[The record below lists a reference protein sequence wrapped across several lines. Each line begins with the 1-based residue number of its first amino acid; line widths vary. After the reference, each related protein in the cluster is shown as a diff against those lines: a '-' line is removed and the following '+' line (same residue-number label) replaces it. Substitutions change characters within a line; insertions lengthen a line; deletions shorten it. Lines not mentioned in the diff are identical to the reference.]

1 MMKINIKI
9 PEKKKLIYITT
20 YNRIELPLMIQITD
34 GDTILVDE
42 KITIEKDPITGTI
55 PSTIDDLRL
64 MLAKKY
70 GYDSLE
76 INLPDPAD
84 IGKISDYILSA
95 TDCLN
100 SNSLPKL
107 CKVLEKRGRNYYDVT
122 YIDVEQK
129 SDGKV
134 SLSNKGYFTASWEY
148 ILGDD
153 KIHFVNAEGST
164 LPVGSISTVE
174 IFNDIFALDFIDM
187 KTSLD
192 KYFGKEV
199 ILEGTHP
206 IVITTE
212 KVSNDI
218 LSIFTKGSITYNR
231 NNDFLGYLRWSHE
244 DIEVYNR
251 TDVNLGYRTI
261 GTERYPVILRNLS
274 QVINNPTGEVISIT
288 PENRVKLLQLDFFT
302 DDEINNLYGLVAWN
316 NFPNDPKIRNAVD
329 NIIKSTTPANPDNVT
344 SKGELTIELT
354 TDNELVIVTSG
365 HHTRYD
371 GNVIVDVK
379 KGEIVSGLL
388 ETHYEVLRKVLISNK
403 DLSKL
408 SDTLTIHVGYSED

>member
-1 MMKINIKI
+1 
-9 PEKKKLIYITT
+9 
-20 YNRIELPLMIQITD
+20 
-34 GDTILVDE
+34 
-42 KITIEKDPITGTI
+42 
-55 PSTIDDLRL
+55 

-122 YIDVEQK
+122 YIDIEQK

-153 KIHFVNAEGST
+153 KIHFVNAEGSI

-174 IFNDIFALDFIDM
+174 IFNDVFALDFVDM

-218 LSIFTKGSITYNR
+218 LNIFTKGSITYSR

-244 DIEVYNR
+244 DVEVYNR

-274 QVINNPTGEVISIT
+274 QVIDNPTGEVIPIT

-302 DDEINNLYGLVAWN
+302 EDEINNLYGLVAWN

-329 NIIKSTTPANPDNVT
+329 NIIKSTTPVNPDNVT
-344 SKGELTIELT
+344 TKGELTIELT

-365 HHTRYD
+365 HHSRYD
-371 GNVIVDVK
+371 GNVILDVK

-388 ETHYEVLRKVLISNK
+388 ETHYEVLRNVLINNK

-408 SDTLTIHVGYSED
+408 SDTLTIPVGYNED